1 MLLGFAATPC
11 SQSQSS
17 TIQKQSHHTC
27 TPYALAPVD
36 GLVHS
41 QDSGDTY
48 SSTPCQLLNRSTPS
62 SSQMPVFPS
71 CIFPTSGTCGSCGW
85 SFPYHQIDSL
95 GRVLEVP
102 ITYPGGNSLLLMYTL
117 DFLPP

>member
-27 TPYALAPVD
+27 TPYALAPVV

-41 QDSGDTY
+41 QDSGGIY
-48 SSTPCQLLNRSTPS
+48 SCNPCQLLNRSTPS
-62 SSQMPVFPS
+62 SSQMLVFPS
-71 CIFPTSGTCGSCGW
+71 CIFPTSGNCGYCGGC
-85 SFPYHQIDSL
+85 FTYHEAVRL
-95 GRVLEVP
+95 GKAFDVRLH
-102 ITYPGGNSLLLMYTL
+102 
-117 DFLPP
+117 

>member
-27 TPYALAPVD
+27 IPYALAPVD

-41 QDSGDTY
+41 QDSGGTY

-62 SSQMPVFPS
+62 SSQMPVFTS
-71 CIFPTSGTCGSCGW
+71 CIFPTSAICGFGGW
-85 SFPYHQIDSL
+85 SFLYHQAARL
-95 GRVLEVP
+95 GSGLCCP
-102 ITYPGGNSLLLMYTL
+102 
-117 DFLPP
+117 